1 MTQIISNLL
10 ASYELVARTTASVVR
25 GFFKRRTADR
35 KNAGT
40 RSPVETRDFSS
51 PRIFLLTNGPT

>member
-35 KNAGT
+35 KSGG
-40 RSPVETRDFSS
+40 
-51 PRIFLLTNGPT
+51 PRYPGVPSMFDSLEVKVLYPT